1 MQNFKSLEILFSK
14 ASYISRKG
22 RPPSWLG
29 MWWPGVR
36 AAGGVGRDTPA
47 GSGGQGWDMAPSG

>member
-29 MWWPGVR
+29 TRWWPRVR
-36 AAGGVGRDTPA
+36 AAGGMGRDTPA
-47 GSGGQGWDMAPSG
+47 GSGG